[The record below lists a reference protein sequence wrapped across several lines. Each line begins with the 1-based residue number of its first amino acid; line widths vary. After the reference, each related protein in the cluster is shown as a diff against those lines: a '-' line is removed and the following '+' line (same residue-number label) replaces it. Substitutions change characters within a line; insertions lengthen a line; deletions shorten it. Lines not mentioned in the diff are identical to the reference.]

1 MKAPTLDVKRLITL
15 AAFGFLYHGPSGHY
29 FYNWLDEKIP
39 GNDSKTVATKVII
52 DQVIWCP
59 LFMTVFFTYLG
70 LVAGDG
76 FSAIADK
83 IKNDLFTAV
92 QGSWKVWPI
101 VHAVNFKFISTKHR
115 LVFINGVQIAF
126 NMFLSLIGS
135 K

>member
-1 MKAPTLDVKRLITL
+1 M

-39 GNDSKTVATKVII
+39 GSDAKTVLSKVFI
-52 DQVIWCP
+52 DQVLWCP
-59 LFMTVFFTYLG
+59 VFMSVFFTYLG
-70 LVAGDG
+70 LVAGDST
-76 FSAIADK
+76 SAITSK

-92 QGSWKVWPI
+92 KGSWKVWPL
-101 VHAVNFKFISTKHR
+101 VHAINFKFISTKHR
-115 LVFINGVQIAF
+115 LVFINGIQIAF